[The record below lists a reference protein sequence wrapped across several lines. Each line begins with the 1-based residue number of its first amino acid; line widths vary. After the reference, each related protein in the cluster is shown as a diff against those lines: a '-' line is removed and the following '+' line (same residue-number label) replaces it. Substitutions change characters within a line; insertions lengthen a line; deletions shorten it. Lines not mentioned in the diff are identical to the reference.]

1 MDSSVSPLSARV
13 SSSPSSAARFA
24 EAKQELHGGPVSK
37 TLKLVPLPAGTQLAS
52 CSAPVA
58 PLAFN
63 PAMRALEK
71 RAGGGPSRDRGPL
84 AHMRSVLASPTDK
97 LMSPATRGVHDIR
110 RKKLSKE
117 KLKPQALS
125 MVFESMKQK

>member
-1 MDSSVSPLSARV
+1 MDATVSPPPARV
-13 SSSPSSAARFA
+13 SLPLSSAALSA
-24 EAKQELHGGPVSK
+24 EAKQELHKGPANK
-37 TLKLVPLPAGTQLAS
+37 TLKLVPLPAGAQLTG
-52 CSAPVA
+52 CSIPAV
-58 PLAFN
+58 PLALN
-63 PAMRALEK
+63 PAIRALEK
-71 RAGGGPSRDRGPL
+71 RAGGPTRNRGPL
-84 AHMRSVLASPTDK
+84 AHVRSVLASPTDK